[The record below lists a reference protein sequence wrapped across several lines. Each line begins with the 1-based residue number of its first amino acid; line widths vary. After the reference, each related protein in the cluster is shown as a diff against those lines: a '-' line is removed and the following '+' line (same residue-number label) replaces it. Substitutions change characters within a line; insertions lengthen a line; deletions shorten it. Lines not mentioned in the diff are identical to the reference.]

1 MRLPRPRFTVRR
13 LMALI
18 LVTCLSLAAVIHQ
31 ERSRRFKKKLIN
43 QAIAVEAA
51 YTNYQNAELAHENAR
66 ADAALYLEKAGK
78 GFASVNR
85 ELSSDA
91 VPIDQK
97 FKVLKD
103 VNKKALEKSVSMRHI
118 WEQEKTEL
126 FRLIKELKEAW

>member
-31 ERSRRFKKKLIN
+31 ERSRRFKKELIN
-43 QAIAVEAA
+43 QAIVVEAA
-51 YTNYQNAELAHENAR
+51 YANYQNAELAHENAR

-91 VPIDQK
+91 DPIDQK
-97 FKVLKD
+97 FKNLKD
-103 VNKKALEKSVSMRHI
+103 ANKKALEKSVFMRHI
-118 WEQEKTEL
+118 WEQEKMKH
-126 FRLIKELKEAW
+126 FRLIMELNEAW

>member
-31 ERSRRFKKKLIN
+31 ERSRRFNKKLIN

-51 YTNYQNAELAHENAR
+51 YTRYQNAELAHQNAR
-66 ADAALYLEKAGK
+66 ADAVLYLEKAGK

-91 VPIDQK
+91 DPIDQK

-103 VNKKALEKSVSMRHI
+103 ANKKALDKSIFVRHI
-118 WEQEKTEL
+118 WEQEKMKL
-126 FRLIKELKEAW
+126 FRLIKELNEAW

>member
-1 MRLPRPRFTVRR
+1 MRLPRPRFTGRR

-31 ERSRRFKKKLIN
+31 ERSRRFNKKLIN

-51 YTNYQNAELAHENAR
+51 YTRYQNAELAHQNAR
-66 ADAALYLEKAGK
+66 ADAVLYLEKAGK

-91 VPIDQK
+91 DPIDQK

-103 VNKKALEKSVSMRHI
+103 ANKKALDKSIFVRHI
-118 WEQEKTEL
+118 WEQEKMKL
-126 FRLIKELKEAW
+126 FRLIKELNEAW